1 VSCVCRTLLL
11 DVHYVMLVRGNGLA
25 KELWSKLAVD
35 RAIFILKSNNLLPS
49 VSSISVD
56 AALDER
62 LITQE

>member
-1 VSCVCRTLLL
+1 
-11 DVHYVMLVRGNGLA
+11 MLVRGNGLA